1 MKNTKLLLVIF
12 LFLSV
17 ILNAQGRRVNQSSI
31 HAQYGYVLDKDSLTG
46 GFMAKAG
53 YGRVMGNKGFLG
65 KVEGFYQSYKV
76 EYRYNQILPYKK
88 YGIGVY
94 GGYSYEGLAP
104 VFFNVYGGV
113 YGAYEMVNDGNE
125 RDPKFNA
132 LIPAKVK
139 GFVYGLSGS
148 AELEIILVRK
158 LSLVAD
164 YTQYYDL
171 KSEFSKSNFALFG
184 GLKYYIN

>member
-1 MKNTKLLLVIF
+1 
-12 LFLSV
+12 
-17 ILNAQGRRVNQSSI
+17 
-31 HAQYGYVLDKDSLTG
+31 
-46 GFMAKAG
+46 
-53 YGRVMGNKGFLG
+53 
-65 KVEGFYQSYKV
+65 
-76 EYRYNQILPYKK
+76 
-88 YGIGVY
+88 
-94 GGYSYEGLAP
+94 
-104 VFFNVYGGV
+104 
-113 YGAYEMVNDGNE
+113 MVNDGNE

-171 KSEFSKSNFALFG
+171 KSEFSKSNFAFFG